1 MKLIDNKEN
10 KITFIE
16 EIDESLANAIRR
28 YVNEIPILAVKE
40 VEIHKNDS
48 ALYDETIAH
57 RIGLIPLEMDSSY
70 DDKTEIELKL
80 SVNEEGLVYSGE
92 LKGKAKVVY
101 DKIPI
106 TLLGKDQE
114 MILIAK
120 ANVGKGVEHAKYSPG
135 MIYYRNIGEL
145 KFDKNCD
152 ACQECIN
159 SCPKN
164 LLKIENKKIILED
177 DNFKCDMCDVCVE
190 TCRKHGKNSIQI
202 VPRKEIAVTIES
214 YGQLNSKEILNKSI
228 KRLKQDLSEISKK
241 IDKA

>member
-1 MKLIDNKEN
+1 MKIIENKEN
-10 KITFIE
+10 KVTFVE

-48 ALYDETIAH
+48 ALYDETVAH
-57 RIGLIPLEMDSSY
+57 RIGLIPLEMDNSY

-80 SVNEEGLVYSGE
+80 SVNEEGFVYSGE

-106 TLLGKDQE
+106 TTLGKDQE
-114 MILIAK
+114 MILVAK
-120 ANVGKGVEHAKYSPG
+120 ANVGKGIEHAKYSPG

-145 KFDKNCD
+145 KVDKNCD
-152 ACQECIN
+152 VCQECVK
-159 SCPKN
+159 SCPQN
-164 LLKIENKKIILED
+164 ILKIENKKLVLD
-177 DNFKCDMCDVCVE
+177 DDFKCDMCDVCAE
-190 TCRKHGKNSIQI
+190 TCRKHGKNGIQI
-202 VPRKEIAVTIES
+202 IPRKEIAVTIES
-214 YGQLNSKEILNKSI
+214 YGQLSSKEIFNKSI
-228 KRLKQDLSEISKK
+228 KRLKQDLVEISKK